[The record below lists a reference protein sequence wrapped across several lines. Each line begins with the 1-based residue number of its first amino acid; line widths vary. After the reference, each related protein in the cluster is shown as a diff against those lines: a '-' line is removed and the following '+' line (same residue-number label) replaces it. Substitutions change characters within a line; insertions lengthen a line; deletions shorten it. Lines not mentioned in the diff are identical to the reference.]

1 MLKTIIDNDTF
12 FEVVKS
18 ELATNKTVSFT
29 VKGQSMWPFY
39 KDGKTIVTVASPKQL
54 KKYDVVLANYQE
66 KVILH
71 RIIKIQKDTYIL
83 RGDAT
88 TRKEVVHL
96 SDMFGKVLEHK
107 NKKIIK
113 TTSLGYRL
121 KVWFW
126 VNNPFRIVLLRL
138 RRIQ

>member
-12 FEVVKS
+12 FDVVKS
-18 ELATNKTVSFT
+18 ELGVSKTVSFT

-39 KDGKTIVTVASPKQL
+39 KDGKTIVTVESPKQL
-54 KKYDVVLANYQE
+54 KKYDVVLATYQD

-71 RIIKIQKDTYIL
+71 RIIQIQGDTYIL

-88 TRKEVVHL
+88 TRKEVVKKTDIFGRVLQHQTQKITQAPDL
-96 SDMFGKVLEHK
+96 SHRM
-107 NKKIIK
+107 
-113 TTSLGYRL
+113 

-126 VNNPFRIVLLRL
+126 VNNPLRTLLLRL
-138 RRIQ
+138 RAKK